1 MKKRIGLICIA
12 LMAAVCMM
20 AQSNPPAD
28 ATKETW
34 YINALFTSGGE
45 SEDVSEPMDI
55 AYSGEDVYFNFP
67 NPITG
72 NTWMKGTRN
81 GNYVTFD
88 RGQLV
93 GSYGG
98 TKIYYMGVGESGL
111 CDIEFTYNEEAEA
124 YVLGDMWL
132 ALTNSLTQAN
142 ALGYFSPVMITKNA
156 PSSTDDETA
165 YTMTGKN
172 VNPNNEEQ
180 YENLNED
187 VTVTI
192 EGSEVSI
199 QGLSAFDSK
208 VWLKGTLA
216 DGIVTCKT
224 RQSAG
229 SYSNTPL
236 FFIGYDGAEC
246 DITFSYDEATGVLVA
261 GQYIL
266 CVTEAG
272 VTYQMLTDIV
282 LSPKGGSGSTLPEV
296 VTPPAGLQTTPYVFT
311 GAKMLTDEEGNYTGT
326 EEVKYN
332 VRIGFYN
339 NSEVYVQGLCQYL
352 PEAWVVGSIG
362 EEFLGDKPITFAAG
376 QFYGQYG
383 IYPLY
388 MVARYNNGLTN
399 MVYNYDPQTREFT
412 NDGGYFLVLNVM
424 PDQPAPVEMF
434 VHSTMKPGTYNGIE
448 TIDNGHSSM
457 DNGHS
462 SMLNGTYDLQGR
474 RVNGQW
480 PMDNGPKG
488 IYIYQGKKIIK

>member
-132 ALTNSLTQAN
+132 ALTNSLTQTN
-142 ALGYFSPVMITKNA
+142 ALGYFSPVTITKNA

-180 YENLNED
+180 YESLDER
-187 VTVTI
+187 VKVAI
-192 EGSEVSI
+192 EGDSIFI
-199 QGLSAFDSK
+199 QGLSAYDPSAWLAGTISDSIATFK
-208 VWLKGTLA
+208 KN
-216 DGIVTCKT
+216 
-224 RQSAG
+224 QPAG
-229 SYSNTPL
+229 VYGGKQL
-236 FFIGYDGAEC
+236 YFIGYAGES
-246 DITFSYDEATGVLVA
+246 DIDIEFDYLSSLEMLVA
-261 GQYIL
+261 KSYIL
-266 CVTEAG
+266 CATADHN
-272 VTYQMLTDIV
+272 TYQILTDVV
-282 LSPKGGSGSTLPEV
+282 LKKQGDDPQPDEPLVEL
-296 VTPPAGLQTTPYVFT
+296 PAGATPI
-311 GAKMLTDEEGNYTGT
+311 DYTFKATSILYNPDGSLAGMQPV
-326 EEVKYN
+326 EMPVK
-332 VRIGFYN
+332 VAFAG
-339 NSEVYVQGLCQYL
+339 SKEVYVQGLCDFM
-352 PEAWVVGSIG
+352 PEAWVKGTVDTD
-362 EEFLGDKPITFAAG
+362 EVTFARG
-376 QFYGQYG
+376 QFMGRSVYPVYFMGRIFNEMSDVVFTLSNNRVLRSGSYYVVINASKSEFMPYSVYAGVTMERNTSG
-383 IYPLY
+383 IDAP
-388 MVARYNNGLTN
+388 AA
-399 MVYNYDPQTREFT
+399 
-412 NDGGYFLVLNVM
+412 DGTAEIY
-424 PDQPAPVEMF
+424 
-434 VHSTMKPGTYNGIE
+434 T
-448 TIDNGHSSM
+448 
-457 DNGHS
+457 
-462 SMLNGTYDLQGR
+462 DLQGR
-474 RVNGQW
+474 RT
-480 PMDNGPKG
+480 
-488 IYIYQGKKIIK
+488 GKSARGLLIKQQIDADGSIKTVKIVK